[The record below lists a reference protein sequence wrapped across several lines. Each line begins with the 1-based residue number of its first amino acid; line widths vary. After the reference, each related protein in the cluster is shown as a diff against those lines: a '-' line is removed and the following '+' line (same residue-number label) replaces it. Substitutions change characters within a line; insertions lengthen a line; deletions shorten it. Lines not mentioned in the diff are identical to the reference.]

1 MFYLFGDPYV
11 MYDFPHKRHLPGP
24 VNISHS
30 RYRISAKLHQ
40 DLVLKHIETHGFGG
54 DPFLMNPRIKKGLK
68 SKHQSGSTQPS
79 FFTKSTSQE
88 ANSLDRQIHQAM
100 IFP

>member
-40 DLVLKHIETHGFGG
+40 DLILKHIETHGFG
-54 DPFLMNPRIKKGLK
+54 DPPIFDEPPYQKGLK
-68 SKHQSGSTQPS
+68 VQASIWINTAIVLHKIHIPGGKQP
-79 FFTKSTSQE
+79 
-88 ANSLDRQIHQAM
+88 
-100 IFP
+100 